1 VLKSAVTSTEI
12 EEESIDPSAHL
23 SANTFLVP
31 PLGEGEVHI
40 LVARLDEALVTDL
53 QSLLSTDESER
64 ADRFVFPMLTLVDDI
79 ADYRTWLHR
88 SSGTGGKIF
97 SHSPVSFGARF
108 RPKSI
113 VH

>member
-1 VLKSAVTSTEI
+1 MLKTAVTSTEI

-40 LVARLDEALVTDL
+40 LVARLDEALVT
-53 QSLLSTDESER
+53 ESER